1 MKIVWS
7 PLALKRVAEIAAY
20 IAMDKPSAAEDW
32 IRGLFKAVAKLGRY
46 PESGRVVPEVQRTDI
61 REIVYKFY
69 RAVYRLDGEI
79 SVLTVIHGR
88 QLLDNA
94 GIVSGNSSVNVTEKV

>member
-7 PLALKRVAEIAAY
+7 PLALKRVQEIAAY

-32 IRGLFKAVAKLGRY
+32 IRGLLKTVAKLGRY
-46 PESGRVVPEVQRTDI
+46 QESDRIVPEVKRADI
-61 REIVYKFY
+61 REIVYKSY
-69 RAVYRLDGEI
+69 RAVYRLDGDI

-88 QLLDNA
+88 QLLDEAVVATGNF
-94 GIVSGNSSVNVTEKV
+94 SGKRTEVL

>member
-7 PLALKRVAEIAAY
+7 PLALKRVQEIAAY

-46 PESGRVVPEVQRTDI
+46 PEIGTLSPGETQSQIQKQTQRELADPVPT
-61 REIVYKFY
+61 
-69 RAVYRLDGEI
+69 AA
-79 SVLTVIHGR
+79 TR
-88 QLLDNA
+88 QLLDEA
-94 GIVSGNSSVNVTEKV
+94 GFVTGNSSGKRTEAF

>member
-7 PLALKRVAEIAAY
+7 PLALKRVQEIAAY

-32 IRGLFKAVAKLGRY
+32 IRGLFKAVAKLVRY
-46 PESGRVVPEVQRTDI
+46 PEIGRIVPEVQRADI
-61 REIVYKFY
+61 REIVYKSY
-69 RAVYRLDGEI
+69 RAVYRQDGDI

-88 QLLDNA
+88 QLLDEA
-94 GIVSGNSSVNVTEKV
+94 GFVKGNSSGKRTEAF

>member
-7 PLALKRVAEIAAY
+7 PLALKRVEDIATY

-46 PESGRVVPEVQRTDI
+46 PESGRIVPEVQRPDI
-61 REIVYKFY
+61 REIVYNSY
-69 RAVYRLDGEI
+69 RAVYRLAGEI

-88 QLLDNA
+88 QMLDKTIIATNE
-94 GIVSGNSSVNVTEKV
+94 NKL

>member
-7 PLALKRVAEIAAY
+7 PLALKRVQEIAAY
-20 IAMDKPSAAEDW
+20 IAMDKPSAAENW
-32 IRGLFKAVAKLGRY
+32 IHGLFKAVAKLGRY
-46 PESGRVVPEVQRTDI
+46 PESGRLVPEVQRADI
-61 REIVYKFY
+61 REIVYKSY

-88 QLLDNA
+88 QLLDEA
-94 GIVSGNSSVNVTEKV
+94 AVVAVNTPPEGKQTK